1 MAQSRRE
8 QLEAA
13 VNGGTEAP
21 GAVGQAE
28 EYGDLGKL
36 VLEAVPNI
44 PDSAEDDPV
53 ETRVR
58 KPRSERK
65 APPRRSTKDERQ
77 VEDVAEKLQ
86 SQFDLMFTALTAIKP
101 VTGTYALA
109 NSEKAVNAL
118 LDIAKKRPKFM
129 AVLSK
134 FADGFNGLDVATY
147 VIGILIAL
155 QVDAGTLDAQSVPAR
170 LTGVTQIVDEYF
182 SDEPETTEMPGPMD
196 VGFFSPVA

>member
-1 MAQSRRE
+1 M
-8 QLEAA
+8 
-13 VNGGTEAP
+13 
-21 GAVGQAE
+21 
-28 EYGDLGKL
+28 
-36 VLEAVPNI
+36 VLETVPDFV
-44 PDSAEDDPV
+44 DSPEDDPI

-58 KPRSERK
+58 KPRERK
-65 APPRRSTKDERQ
+65 TTTRRSTKDERA
-77 VEDVAEKLQ
+77 VGDIAEKLQ
-86 SQFDLMFTALTAIKP
+86 EQFDLLFTALTAIKP

-109 NSEKAVNAL
+109 NSEKAVTAL

-170 LTGVTQIVDEYF
+170 LTGVSKIVDEYF
-182 SDEPETTEMPGPMD
+182 SDEPTEQEMSGPMN